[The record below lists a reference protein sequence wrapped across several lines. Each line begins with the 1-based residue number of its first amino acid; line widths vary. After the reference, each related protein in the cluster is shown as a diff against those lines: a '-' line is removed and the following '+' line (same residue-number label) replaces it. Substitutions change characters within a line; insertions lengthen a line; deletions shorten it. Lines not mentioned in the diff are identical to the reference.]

1 MTLGFNFRLAQKL
14 RLATAV
20 MLVLVLLGSLAAY
33 LKMRQASRISE
44 DVANRQMPS
53 LMLMRDLRIYAVES
67 STALKSYLLFGIDP
81 AMASRYRDQFE
92 SALSQGDKALKQVEA
107 QRASFAGLVD
117 LEKLDAVLSE
127 YRAYEEQ
134 ERQVEQ
140 MAVGQGSEASGKAFD
155 LLQVGVAQHYD
166 RLSTILGEA
175 LQQEVQASDDSLT
188 KTVQLARAQAIYM
201 WVAILVGGLLGL
213 LMSEMTIRR
222 VVRSVLLVVKRAQT
236 IAEGNL
242 TGEALALDAN
252 DEVTDLARAINRM
265 QDNLRDMI
273 GTMMETAATVHGD
286 ATELSRTTTDS
297 SRRTQER
304 SQQTRQAA
312 AAMQEMSIS
321 IAEVSQHAQ
330 NAANSARQ
338 ASAIAREGGTNVEQ
352 VLSSMQ
358 NLATSAR
365 DTAETV
371 KRLGKESAQIIRVV
385 NVIEEIAQKTNLLA
399 LNAAIEAAR
408 AGEHGRGFAVVAGEV
423 RRLAESTRSATSEI
437 AQTIQSIQDHTR
449 GAVEAMDRST
459 ERVTDG
465 VTTAQQ
471 AGESL
476 KHIIDAA
483 DQVDR
488 MIAQIAVAA
497 TEQAEAARQSSENID
512 AINRLGEESSASVPA
527 TTAIVESVE
536 AGARRL
542 QEHIGNFRLEDE
554 RRPERRAGWPGSPA
568 PGAPRT
574 APAFGD

>member
-1 MTLGFNFRLAQKL
+1 MTLGLNFRLAQKL

-140 MAVGQGSEASGKAFD
+140 MAVGQGSEATGKAFD

-286 ATELSRTTTDS
+286 AAELSRTTTDS

>member
-1 MTLGFNFRLAQKL
+1 VTLGMNLRLAHKL
-14 RLATAV
+14 RLATTV
-20 MLVLVLLGSLAAY
+20 LLVLVLLGSLAAY

-44 DVANRQMPS
+44 DVASRQMPS
-53 LMLMRDLRIYAVES
+53 LMMMRDLRLHAVES

-81 AMASRYRDQFE
+81 AMATRYRGQFE
-92 SALSQGDKALKQVEA
+92 SAQAEGDKLVRQIDA
-107 QRASFAGLVD
+107 QKGAFAGLVD
-117 LEKLDAVLSE
+117 ASRLDAILNE
-127 YRAYEEQ
+127 YRTFANEEQ
-134 ERQVEQ
+134 QVEQ
-140 MAVGQGSEASGKAFD
+140 MAVGQGSEATGKAFD
-155 LLQVGVAQHYD
+155 LLQGSVSQHYD
-166 RLSTILGEA
+166 RLSTLLSES
-175 LQQEVQASDDSLT
+175 LQQQLNVSDASLAE
-188 KTVQLARAQAIYM
+188 TVHLSRVQAIYM
-201 WVAILVGGLLGL
+201 WAATLLGGLLGL
-213 LMSEMTIRR
+213 VLSELTIRR
-222 VVRSVLLVVKRAQT
+222 VVRSVLMVADRAQA

-242 TGEALALDAN
+242 TGEALAMDAN
-252 DEVTDLARAINRM
+252 DEVTSLARSINQM
-265 QDNLRDMI
+265 QHNLREMI
-273 GTMMETAATVHGD
+273 GTMMETASTVHND
-286 ATELSRTTTDS
+286 AAELSRTTTDS

-330 NAANSARQ
+330 NAAGTARQ
-338 ASAIAREGGTNVEQ
+338 ASTIAREGGTIVEQ

-358 NLATSAR
+358 NLADSAR
-365 DTAETV
+365 DTSETV
-371 KRLGKESAQIIRVV
+371 RRLGKESEQIIRIV

-423 RRLAESTRSATSEI
+423 RRLAESTRGATSEI
-437 AQTIQSIQDHTR
+437 AQTIQGIQDHTR

-459 ERVTDG
+459 EKVSEG
-465 VTTAQQ
+465 VTTTLQ

-483 DQVDR
+483 DQVDK

-536 AGARRL
+536 AGAKRL
-542 QEHIGNFRLEDE
+542 QEHIGNFHLEDNK
-554 RRPERRAGWPGSPA
+554 RSGRPSPPASGAVRAA
-568 PGAPRT
+568 L
-574 APAFGD
+574 AFGD

>member
-1 MTLGFNFRLAQKL
+1 VTLGLNFRLAQKL
-14 RLATAV
+14 RLASAV

-33 LKMRQASRISE
+33 LKMRQASQISE
-44 DVANRQMPS
+44 DVASRQMPS
-53 LMLMRDLRIYAVES
+53 LMLMRDLRVYAVES

-81 AMASRYRDQFE
+81 AMASRYRGQFE
-92 SALSQGDKALKQVEA
+92 RALSQGDSALKQIEA
-107 QRASFAGLVD
+107 QRGSFAGLVD
-117 LEKLDAVLSE
+117 LAKLDAILSE
-127 YRAYEEQ
+127 YRAFEDQ

-140 MAVGQGSEASGKAFD
+140 MAVGQGNEATGKAFD
-155 LLQVGVAQHYD
+155 MLQVGVAQHYD
-166 RLSTILGEA
+166 RLSAILNEGLQEEIEA
-175 LQQEVQASDDSLT
+175 SNNSLAQ
-188 KTVQLARAQAIYM
+188 TVQLARAQAISM

-213 LMSEMTIRR
+213 LMSELTIRR
-222 VVRSVLLVVKRAQT
+222 VVRSVLMVGKRAQA
-236 IAEGNL
+236 IAEGDL

-252 DEVTDLARAINRM
+252 DEVTNLARSINRM
-265 QDNLRDMI
+265 QDNLREMI

-286 ATELSRTTTDS
+286 AAELSRTTADS

-330 NAANSARQ
+330 NAAGSARQ

-358 NLATSAR
+358 NLSTSAR

-371 KRLGKESAQIIRVV
+371 RRLGKESEQIIRIV

-437 AQTIQSIQDHTR
+437 AQTIQGIQDHTR

-459 ERVTDG
+459 ERVSDG
-465 VTTAQQ
+465 VATAQQ

-527 TTAIVESVE
+527 TTAIVDSVE

-542 QEHIGNFRLEDE
+542 QEHIGRFRLEEE
-554 RRPERRAGWPGSPA
+554 RRTGGSGSSGSRTTRAA
-568 PGAPRT
+568 L
-574 APAFGD
+574 AFGTR